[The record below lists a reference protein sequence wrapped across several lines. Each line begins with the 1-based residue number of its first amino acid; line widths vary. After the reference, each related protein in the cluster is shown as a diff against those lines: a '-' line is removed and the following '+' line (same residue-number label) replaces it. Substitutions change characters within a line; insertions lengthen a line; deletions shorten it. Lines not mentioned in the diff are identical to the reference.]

1 MIPRELVCGMN
12 VKEQISEEKIGNE
25 SRELSASL
33 REQTA
38 SVHRI
43 ESNCRPNRFLLLNQN
58 YRTKMVSRP
67 NDLNRHN
74 FPENHSRTPNNA
86 TSERNT
92 RGGLKKWS
100 P

>member
-43 ESNCRPNRFLLLNQN
+43 ESNCRPNRFLFKSKLPNQN
-58 YRTKMVSRP
+58 GFSAVRFKSAYFSGKP
-67 NDLNRHN
+67 Q
-74 FPENHSRTPNNA
+74 
-86 TSERNT
+86 
-92 RGGLKKWS
+92 
-100 P
+100 

>member
-58 YRTKMVSRP
+58 YRTKMVFQP
-67 NDLNRHN
+67 YDLNRHT

-86 TSERNT
+86 TSGRNT
-92 RGGLKKWS
+92 RGVLKNWS